1 MYNFKI
7 PIILQNHQYECGLA
21 CLSMLFSWNDSKV
34 NTNMFEHNYS
44 IGRDGLSAQQL
55 KQITE
60 KHNADFY
67 AFQVTDIKDFV
78 IKSKIKQPLMLH
90 WKNNH
95 YVILR
100 KIKNGIF
107 YIIDPGTGEK
117 SYSEEEFYKNF
128 SNVVF
133 FINKND
139 KNKNIFFKK
148 SSYLKDLLS
157 IVTPYKKYIFTIIF
171 LSVLFQIL
179 NLILPVLTQFVVD
192 SNEPL
197 DNSSLSSILLTV
209 ILIVGLSV
217 FLLHMARTFFV
228 VNLQIKI
235 NNYLTDG
242 TIKKIFKL
250 PFSFFE
256 KNTSGDLSTRIN
268 NITVIREILS
278 NVMTSLLLDVAL
290 IFIFSI
296 TMLYYSPLLTG
307 IVFIAVMIQLL
318 VTKFVIP
325 RITLYTNQ
333 EVANQTLFQTN
344 FLSVLQSIDYIKTLG
359 DNKLIYNR
367 TINPFHEQLE
377 NYKKKMLSS
386 AVLGGTSYTISVALP
401 LLIIYLGV
409 FQMDFVGLSTGET
422 IAFSTIAVR
431 FLTPFSSIFNSI
443 QSFKYVEEIFN
454 RINKILL
461 EEDESELLNKSK
473 KISNLKGSIDLQ
485 NVSFGYGEV
494 NVLKD
499 INLKINYGDKILI
512 NGRSGKGK
520 TTLLKIISS
529 LHFPTKGNILINGIN
544 LNEYDISSYREN
556 IGMVTQDVSL
566 LSGTVS
572 ENINFFNE
580 TVDEEVIINS
590 SKIACIYD
598 DVMKFPMG
606 FDTLLGENGANLSG
620 GQKQRLSIARA
631 ISSNPD
637 LLLIDEGTSNLD
649 EETEKIIINNLFQL
663 DKTII
668 FITHRHNYIPG
679 VNKKVDFTEETIK
692 VTEFE

>member
-1 MYNFKI
+1 
-7 PIILQNHQYECGLA
+7 
-21 CLSMLFSWNDSKV
+21 
-34 NTNMFEHNYS
+34 
-44 IGRDGLSAQQL
+44 
-55 KQITE
+55 
-60 KHNADFY
+60 
-67 AFQVTDIKDFV
+67 
-78 IKSKIKQPLMLH
+78 
-90 WKNNH
+90 
-95 YVILR
+95 
-100 KIKNGIF
+100 
-107 YIIDPGTGEK
+107 
-117 SYSEEEFYKNF
+117 
-128 SNVVF
+128 
-133 FINKND
+133 
-139 KNKNIFFKK
+139 
-148 SSYLKDLLS
+148 
-157 IVTPYKKYIFTIIF
+157 
-171 LSVLFQIL
+171 
-179 NLILPVLTQFVVD
+179 
-192 SNEPL
+192 
-197 DNSSLSSILLTV
+197 
-209 ILIVGLSV
+209 
-217 FLLHMARTFFV
+217 
-228 VNLQIKI
+228 
-235 NNYLTDG
+235 
-242 TIKKIFKL
+242 
-250 PFSFFE
+250 
-256 KNTSGDLSTRIN
+256 
-268 NITVIREILS
+268 
-278 NVMTSLLLDVAL
+278 
-290 IFIFSI
+290 
-296 TMLYYSPLLTG
+296 
-307 IVFIAVMIQLL
+307 
-318 VTKFVIP
+318 
-325 RITLYTNQ
+325 
-333 EVANQTLFQTN
+333 
-344 FLSVLQSIDYIKTLG
+344 
-359 DNKLIYNR
+359 
-367 TINPFHEQLE
+367 
-377 NYKKKMLSS
+377 MLSS

-679 VNKKVDFTEETIK
+679 VNKKLILQK
-692 VTEFE
+692 KL

>member
-21 CLSMLFSWNDSKV
+21 CLSMLFSWKDSKV
-34 NTNMFEHNYS
+34 NTNMFDHSYN
-44 IGRDGLSAQQL
+44 IGRDGISAQQL
-55 KQITE
+55 KKITE
-60 KHNADFY
+60 KHKASFY
-67 AFQVTDIKDFV
+67 AFQVSDIKDFI
-78 IKSKIKQPLMLH
+78 IKGKIKQPLMLY

-95 YVILR
+95 YVILK
-100 KIKNGIF
+100 KIKNDIF

-117 SYSEEEFYKNF
+117 SFSEKEFYKNF

-133 FINKND
+133 FINKKD
-139 KNKNIFFKK
+139 RNKNIFLKK
-148 SSYLKDLLS
+148 TSYLKDLLK
-157 IVTPYKKYIFTIIF
+157 IVTPYKKNIFTIIF

-179 NLILPVLTQFVVD
+179 NLILPVLTQYVVD
-192 SNEPL
+192 YNGALNNSLLSNTL
-197 DNSSLSSILLTV
+197 LIL
-209 ILIVGLSV
+209 IIIVGLSV
-217 FLLHMARTFFV
+217 FLLHIARTFFV
-228 VNLQIKI
+228 VNLQIRI

-296 TMLYYSPLLTG
+296 TMLYYSPILTG
-307 IVFIAVMIQLL
+307 IVFIAVIIQLL
-318 VTKFVIP
+318 VTKLVIP

-359 DNKLIYNR
+359 NNKLIYNR
-367 TINPFHEQLE
+367 TINPFHEQLV

-409 FQMDFVGLSTGET
+409 FQVGFVGLSIGET

-461 EEDESELLNKSK
+461 EDDESELLNRSK
-473 KISNLKGSIDLQ
+473 KISDLKGGIELQ
-485 NVSFGYGEV
+485 NVSFGYGEE
-494 NVLKD
+494 NVLEN
-499 INLKINYGDKILI
+499 INLQINYGDKILI

-520 TTLLKIISS
+520 TTLLKIIAS
-529 LHFPTKGNILINGIN
+529 LHFPTTGEILINGNN

-566 LSGTVS
+566 LSGTVK
-572 ENINFFNE
+572 ENISFFNE
-580 TVDEEVIINS
+580 ALDEEVIINS

-598 DVMKFPMG
+598 DVMNFAMG
-606 FDTLLGENGANLSG
+606 FDTLLGENGTNLSG

-631 ISSNPD
+631 ISSNSD

-649 EETEKIIINNLFQL
+649 EVTEQTIIDNLFQL

-668 FITHRHNYIPG
+668 FITHRHSYIPG
-679 VNKKVDFTEETIK
+679 VNKKVDFTEKSIK
-692 VTEFE
+692 VTDFD